1 MAIPINNVTRRI
13 VYATSGTGP
22 YNFTFEILAATDI
35 AVYLDDSLMTLTTDY
50 TVVINANGTGSVTL
64 TATPTGYTQIAI
76 VGNRTIQRLTDFV
89 TGGDFFANTL
99 NDELDQQTIF
109 NQQNAEGL
117 GRALSAPQ
125 TDPTSIDMTLPSRLQ
140 RANQYLVFDA
150 DGNPNVSNFNSTGT
164 GLAVFNNGP
173 TLIGPAL
180 GTPVSGNLQNCTGVN
195 LITGTTG
202 GPLTIAQ
209 GGTSLSAFGT
219 GVQGAM
225 QVNVGSSG
233 SFVLNGGVLGTPS
246 SGTLSS
252 CTGLPVSTGI
262 SGLGTGVATFL
273 ATPSSANLRTAV
285 TDETGSGSL
294 VFATSPTLVTPTIGA
309 ATATS
314 VNGLVLNRGTGSG
327 TAESVAVG
335 DTALNSATS
344 GSKNTCV
351 GYASGTQIT
360 TANDSICIG
369 WTSGKDLTT
378 GKGIYIGIDSAAS
391 SGSVDKEIVI
401 GFGITG
407 KGANTGFLGGSSGV
421 YNEGNTT
428 AWQTTSDER
437 IKRDIIDA
445 AGGLSIIDAVQVRQY
460 RYKTAAEMPLDDNGR
475 PMASGLDPDK
485 LRIGFIAQE
494 LAQVLPES
502 VTVQSNGVRSVNI
515 DALHYHL
522 ILAVQQLS
530 RRVAELEAKA

>member
-1 MAIPINNVTRRI
+1 MAIPINNVTRRV
-13 VYATSGTGP
+13 VYAASGTGP

-50 TVVINANGTGSVTL
+50 TVTINANGTGYVTL
-64 TATPTGYTQIAI
+64 TAAPTGYTQIAI

-109 NQQNAEGL
+109 AQQNAEGL

-150 DGNPNVSNFNSTGT
+150 DGNPNVSNFNRTGT

-173 TLIGPAL
+173 TLIAPLL
-180 GTPVSGNLQNCTGVN
+180 GTPASGNLANCTNLN
-195 LITGTTG
+195 LITGTTDTL
-202 GPLTIAQ
+202 PISK
-209 GGTSLSAFGT
+209 GGTSLNAFGT

-225 QVNVGSSG
+225 QVNVGSAG

-294 VFATSPTLVTPTIGA
+294 VFATSPTLVTPTLGV

-314 VNGLVLNRGTGSG
+314 INGLVLNRGTGSG
-327 TAESVAVG
+327 NSESVAVG
-335 DTALNSATS
+335 GTALDSATN
-344 GSKNTCV
+344 GSKNTCI
-351 GYASGTQIT
+351 GYAAGTQIT
-360 TANDSICIG
+360 GAADSVCIG

-378 GKGIYIGIDSAAS
+378 GTGIFIGVDSAAS
-391 SGSVDKEIVI
+391 SGSVDQEIVI
-401 GFGITG
+401 GFGLTG
-407 KGANTGFLGGSSGV
+407 KGSNTGFLGGSSGV

-428 AWQTTSDER
+428 AWQTTSDQR
-437 IKRDIIDA
+437 IKRDIADA
-445 AGGLSIIDAVQVRQY
+445 QGGLAIIDALRVRNF
-460 RYKTAAEMPLDDNGR
+460 RYKTAEEMPLDDNGR
-475 PMASGLDPDK
+475 PMTTGLDPDP

-494 LAQVLPES
+494 LEQVLPAA
-502 VTVQSNGVRSVNI
+502 VTMQSNGVRSVSL
-515 DALHYHL
+515 DPLHYHL
-522 ILAVQQLS
+522 IMAVQQLS
-530 RRVAELEAKA
+530 RRVAELEARA

>member
-1 MAIPINNVTRRI
+1 M
-13 VYATSGTGP
+13 
-22 YNFTFEILAATDI
+22 
-35 AVYLDDSLMTLTTDY
+35 
-50 TVVINANGTGSVTL
+50 
-64 TATPTGYTQIAI
+64 
-76 VGNRTIQRLTDFV
+76 
-89 TGGDFFANTL
+89 
-99 NDELDQQTIF
+99 
-109 NQQNAEGL
+109 
-117 GRALSAPQ
+117 
-125 TDPTSIDMTLPSRLQ
+125 
-140 RANQYLVFDA
+140 
-150 DGNPNVSNFNSTGT
+150 
-164 GLAVFNNGP
+164 
-173 TLIGPAL
+173 
-180 GTPVSGNLQNCTGVN
+180 
-195 LITGTTG
+195 
-202 GPLTIAQ
+202 
-209 GGTSLSAFGT
+209 
-219 GVQGAM
+219 
-225 QVNVGSSG
+225 
-233 SFVLNGGVLGTPS
+233 
-246 SGTLSS
+246 
-252 CTGLPVSTGI
+252 
-262 SGLGTGVATFL
+262 
-273 ATPSSANLRTAV
+273 
-285 TDETGSGSL
+285 

-335 DTALNSATS
+335 GTALDSATS
-344 GSKNTCV
+344 GSKNSCV

-360 TANDSICIG
+360 TASDSICIG

-407 KGANTGFLGGSSGV
+407 KGSNTGFFGGSSGV

-445 AGGLSIIDAVQVRQY
+445 AGGLSIIDAVRVRQY
-460 RYKTAAEMPLDDNGR
+460 RYKTAAEMPIDDNGR
-475 PMASGLDPDK
+475 PMANGLDPDK

-530 RRVAELEAKA
+530 KRIAELEAKA

>member
-1 MAIPINNVTRRI
+1 MSIPINNVTRRV
-13 VYATSGTGP
+13 VYAASGTGP
-22 YNFTFEILAATDI
+22 YNFSFEILAATDI
-35 AVYLDDSLMTLTTDY
+35 AVYLDDSLITLTTDY
-50 TVVINANGTGSVTL
+50 TVVINANGTGAVTL

-99 NDELDQQTIF
+99 NNELDQQTIF
-109 NQQNAEGL
+109 AQQNAEGL

-140 RANQYLVFDA
+140 RANQYLVFDT
-150 DGNPNVSNFNSTGT
+150 DGNPNVSNFNRTGT

-173 TLIGPAL
+173 TLIAPVL
-180 GTPVSGNLQNCTGVN
+180 GTPASGNLGNCTNVN
-195 LITGTTG
+195 LITGITG
-202 GPLTIAQ
+202 TLPIAN
-209 GGTSLSAFGT
+209 GGTSLTAFGT

-225 QVNVGSSG
+225 QVNVGSAG

-294 VFATSPTLVTPTIGA
+294 VFATSPTLVTPTIGV

-327 TAESVAVG
+327 TEGVAVG
-335 DTALNSATS
+335 STALDSQTNS
-344 GSKNTCV
+344 GEKNVAV
-351 GYASGTQIT
+351 GFAAGTQIT
-360 TANDSICIG
+360 DGKESVAIGHTAAKN
-369 WTSGKDLTT
+369 LTT
-378 GKGIYIGIDSAAS
+378 GKGIYIGFESTAS

-401 GFGITG
+401 GDALTG
-407 KGANTGFLGGSSGV
+407 KGSNTAFIGGSSGA
-421 YNEGNTT
+421 YNGGNTT
-428 AWQTTSDER
+428 TWTTTSDQR
-437 IKRDIIDA
+437 IKKNIVDNVDGLAKIASIRVRNFEYRTPEEVTDLPQSA
-445 AGGLSIIDAVQVRQY
+445 AINKPGVQ
-460 RYKTAAEMPLDDNGR
+460 
-475 PMASGLDPDK
+475 
-485 LRIGFIAQE
+485 IGIIAQE
-494 LAQVLPES
+494 MLPEC
-502 VTVQSNGVRSVNI
+502 VREQSNGVLSV
-515 DALHYHL
+515 DTDKL
-522 ILAVQQLS
+522 IWYLVNAVKQLAA
-530 RRVAELEAKA
+530 RVEELEGNR